1 MSTFLPET
9 YVELIARKL
18 TADDASRLS
27 AGSLRELSAVHRERG
42 ELLSA
47 WQYTEMAERKE
58 VEGGKREGSSSLRAV

>member
-58 VEGGKREGSSSLRAV
+58 VEGGTNQNDQA